1 MGSVM
6 DGREAVK
13 INGQKLKGDRLFRR
27 NFQRDRLRERTY
39 GCRGKDEGKE
49 GIVWEFG
56 MDMDTLLYFK

>member
-39 GCRGKDEGKE
+39 GCRGEEGWGE
-49 GIVWEFG
+49 QIVRKFG
-56 MDMDTLLYFK
+56 LDMYTLLI

>member
-39 GCRGKDEGKE
+39 GCRGKDEGK
-49 GIVWEFG
+49 G
-56 MDMDTLLYFK
+56 